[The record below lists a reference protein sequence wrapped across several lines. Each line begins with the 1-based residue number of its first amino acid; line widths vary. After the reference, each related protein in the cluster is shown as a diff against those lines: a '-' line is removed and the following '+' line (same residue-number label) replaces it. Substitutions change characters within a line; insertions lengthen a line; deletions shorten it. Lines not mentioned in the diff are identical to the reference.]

1 MGRLALVECA
11 ARGCEA
17 LKVDVC
23 DGVEVALP
31 SQLVGRGQAAPS
43 TPLWCCCNAHAVKV
57 RTALAGDLAKRKE
70 AGDGANADET
80 ERLSHLHLRDLLRL
94 TVQRGEPDADL
105 LWRLVS
111 IVSPAVAV
119 GLRRAE
125 REVREADLEA
135 ERARGRS

>member
-31 SQLVGRGQAAPS
+31 SLVGKHAHAAPA
-43 TPLWCCCNAHAVKV
+43 TLWCCCNAHAVKV

-70 AGDGANADET
+70 EVGDGANADET

-111 IVSPAVAV
+111 IVSPAGAV

-135 ERARGRS
+135 ERARS